1 MFIFWNCYTKKA
13 KMREKKS
20 SYNKIPYGP
29 YGPFMDLGGRGSSQS
44 VEDQES
50 PGAPAEEGQI

>member
-1 MFIFWNCYTKKA
+1 MFLT
-13 KMREKKS
+13 R
-20 SYNKIPYGP
+20 
-29 YGPFMDLGGRGSSQS
+29 PFMDLGGRGSSQS